1 MRRKQLGRH
10 TKEMLRVTC
19 RKVQGF
25 KYTADKG
32 LAPKKKVWLKE
43 NSLDVCS

>member
-25 KYTADKG
+25 KYTADEG
-32 LAPKKKVWLKE
+32 LAQKKKSVAQGKQFRR
-43 NSLDVCS
+43 V